1 MRRRTEPAW
10 KERERLANAKSL
22 PSPTRAVVLQGFTQV
37 SDLLTQGRNF
47 ILNLVLVGLT
57 LAIVWMANR
66 ETQSRLILIAPIHV
80 PESMER
86 KGYSAEVVSKR
97 IGARLRE
104 IDEGSASVMRRDKL
118 AGQSEQIDIQIPGV
132 GINYRSIVRFV
143 KEMIGLNDT
152 LVNGDLIQSD
162 GKLVMRI
169 QINLASGG
177 VRTIEVQ
184 DDPGTEESI
193 VRKSA
198 EEIMRV
204 IRPYVLGSYYYQ
216 TAFARCRREKQCDFV
231 MADSVFRQIL
241 DAPDVGDHHWALLGL
256 GNTLL
261 AMRRYEDAIETYRKA
276 THSNREF
283 SLAFLNWGS
292 ALSSLDRKKE
302 AIEKFRH
309 AIVLDP
315 RSALAYN
322 SLGYALFKSDRH
334 EESFRMFK
342 QATDL
347 NPKFSL
353 AYVNWGDALAAQNL
367 AAVAIEKYRLAVRI
381 DPRDYRAHNN
391 WGNVLF
397 KLALY
402 PEAIEHYQRATDL
415 DPSQSLA
422 LENWCEV
429 IKRLD
434 PDQDAITMSSRAKGI
449 GPG

>member
-1 MRRRTEPAW
+1 M
-10 KERERLANAKSL
+10 
-22 PSPTRAVVLQGFTQV
+22 
-37 SDLLTQGRNF
+37 
-47 ILNLVLVGLT
+47 NLVLVSLT
-57 LAIVWMANR
+57 LAVVWMVNR

-80 PESMER
+80 PESMEK
-86 KGYSAEVVSKR
+86 KGYSAAVVSKR
-97 IGARLRE
+97 IGSRLRE

-132 GINYRSIVRFV
+132 GINYRSIVRFA

-152 LVNGDLIQSD
+152 LVTGDLIQN
-162 GKLVMRI
+162 GGNLVMHI

-177 VRTIEVQ
+177 VRSIEVH
-184 DDPGTEESI
+184 DDSGTEESI
-193 VRKSA
+193 ARKSA

-204 IRPYVLGSYYYQ
+204 IRPYVLGSYYFQ
-216 TAFARCRREKQCDFV
+216 TAFAKCNREKQCDFA

-241 DAPDVGDHHWALLGL
+241 DAPDVGDHHWAWLGL
-256 GNTLL
+256 GNTLS

-276 THSNREF
+276 TDSNRKF

-292 ALSSLDRKKE
+292 ALFSLNRNKE
-302 AIEKFRH
+302 AIEQFRR

-322 SLGYALFKSDRH
+322 SLGYALFKSGRH

-347 NPKFSL
+347 NPKLSL
-353 AYVNWGDALAAQNL
+353 AYVNWGDALAALNL
-367 AAVAIEKYRLAVRI
+367 TVVAIDKYRIAISI

-397 KLALY
+397 KMALY

-415 DPSQSLA
+415 DPTQSLA
-422 LENWCEV
+422 LQNWCEV
-429 IKRLD
+429 MKRLD
-434 PDQDAITMSSRAKGI
+434 PDHEAITMSSRAKGI